1 METKNQNV
9 QDLIDKF
16 DKEDPEITGIAVFD
30 INKGI
35 PLASTFSED
44 YNKKTIEIEQS
55 IADLE
60 KNRILKLDPC
70 GSKNW
75 AMYSFGKKI
84 IVTVRIKKDNWLTME
99 YAIEKA
105 PSACIE
111 DALEVALMVNGEM

>member
-1 METKNQNV
+1 MENLKIRE
-9 QDLIDKF
+9 LLAKF
-16 DKEDPEITGIAVFD
+16 DKEDPEIIGIVLFD
-30 INKGI
+30 IAKGSVI
-35 PLASTFSED
+35 ASTFSED
-44 YNKKTIEIEQS
+44 YDKKTIEIEQV

-70 GSKNW
+70 GPKNW

-84 IVTVRIKKDNWLTME
+84 IVTVRVKKDDWITVE

-111 DALEVALMVNGEM
+111 DALEVALMVNQSL

>member
-1 METKNQNV
+1 MENQKI
-9 QDLIDKF
+9 QSLLDKF
-16 DKEDPEITGIAVFD
+16 DKEDPEITGICVFN
-30 INKGI
+30 INDGSTI
-35 PLASTFSED
+35 ASTFSKD
-44 YNKKTIEIEQS
+44 YNEKTIEIEKS

-70 GSKNW
+70 GPKNW

-84 IVTVRIKKDNWLTME
+84 IVTVRIKKDIWLTIE

-111 DALEVALMVNGEM
+111 DALEVALMVNEML